1 MTILALDANYRKCL
15 FVIPH
20 LRIDHAVFYTSSS
33 RAWSALA
40 DFEAELEDELD
51 GFERRIAVELAL
63 LVGQVVVGDKAG
75 MVLGGIIAAG
85 AIGPA
90 LRDTGGSPHFMHVAT
105 HVVDERSKFGGQ
117 TDVRCVYG
125 MGFILGFGHDC
136 GNNC

>member
-1 MTILALDANYRKCL
+1 MANLALDANYRKSL
-15 FVIPH
+15 FVIPY

-33 RAWSALA
+33 RAWSALT

-51 GFERRIAVELAL
+51 GFERRVTVELAL

-75 MVLGGIIAAG
+75 MVLGGIVAAG

-105 HVVDERSKFGGQ
+105 HIVDERSEFGGQ
-117 TDVRCVYG
+117 IDVRCVYG
-125 MGFILGFGHDC
+125 MGFILGVGHDY